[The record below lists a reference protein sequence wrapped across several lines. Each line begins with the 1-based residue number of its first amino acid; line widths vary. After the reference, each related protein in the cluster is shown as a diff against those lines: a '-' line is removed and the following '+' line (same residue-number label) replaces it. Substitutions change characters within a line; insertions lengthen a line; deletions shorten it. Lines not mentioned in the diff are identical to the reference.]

1 MYGKIPN
8 LSRLRSLPED
18 QQKAALRGMVAFGLK
33 LPHMAIDMLGAK
45 APLVFRNGE
54 SRMKAAH
61 GGAVAMPTD
70 AEIKAYL
77 TGDGAAKFFGAKW
90 AVPGDNPQLTD
101 VANAFNQFF
110 HELPA
115 LDLGYQ
121 SLYDFVDMRGSSET
135 TFEVINSALGIT
147 WSRIDGGGNLKP
159 NREISEGSVAVPYLT
174 YGAALGI
181 QDDWFRYN
189 KFYLVE
195 DAVREFQAKYFAVHS
210 NVHYGLLT
218 ALGAGVNTAFAT
230 NDQQTLNN
238 AAATIARAMEPKGY
252 ASASMQFDIV
262 TSPEQV
268 GRILLMLEARQGS
281 AFVAMQ
287 NRQPIAWTVRNVI
300 ASTRITAGDTGYYL
314 VLPGLRM
321 KRGQWLDP
329 TLESDRVASAAATD
343 WYARSQF
350 NAVIADSA
358 QVRRVLFA

>member
-33 LPHMAIDMLGAK
+33 LPHMAIDLLGSRASQIFVDGNSKMLGQR
-45 APLVFRNGE
+45 PVL
-54 SRMKAAH
+54 
-61 GGAVAMPTD
+61 PTD
-70 AEIKAYL
+70 AEIKRYL
-77 TGDGAAKFFGAKW
+77 TSEDAGRKWFGGQKW

-101 VANAFNQFF
+101 VANAMNQFF

-121 SLYDFVDMRGSSET
+121 SQFDFVDMRGSSET
-135 TFEVINSALGIT
+135 TFEIINTGLGIT
-147 WSRIDGGGNLKP
+147 WSRLDGGGNIKV
-159 NREISEGSVAVPYLT
+159 NREIAEGSVAVPYLT
-174 YGAALGI
+174 FGAGLGI

-195 DAVREFQAKYFAVHS
+195 DAVREFQAKYFSVHAD
-210 NVHYGLLT
+210 VHYGLFT
-218 ALGAGVNTAFAT
+218 ALGAGVNVAFAT
-230 NDQQTLNN
+230 NDQNTLNN
-238 AAATIARAMEPKGY
+238 AAAAIARAMEPKGY
-252 ASASMQFDIV
+252 ASASMQFDII

-314 VLPGLRM
+314 VLPGLRL
-321 KRGQWLDP
+321 KRAQWLDP
-329 TLESDRVASAAATD
+329 TLESDRVAAAAATD
-343 WYARSQF
+343 WYGRAQF
-350 NAVIADSA
+350 NAAIGDQA